1 MVTRWD
7 QMQRN
12 LKVLSFLTTFF
23 EKFASN
29 RWIFLPTNLSDS
41 RACTLYSWHIES
53 IHRNFPMYLLMQA
66 NIRLPNYSKEHDYLR
81 LIDERAN
88 TTPVVTK
95 NKASVYTTL
104 MTTVKEIIGAMTAAS
119 PEDIAFVEKAYELS
133 KKAHEGQERFS
144 GEPYF
149 IHPAATALVLAEYG
163 MDAVTI
169 AAGLLHDVVE
179 DGKASREE
187 VEKEFGKELLFIVD
201 GVTKLGT
208 HKYRGAERHAE
219 SLRRLLVA
227 TASDIRVLIVKL
239 ADRYHNMQTL
249 EHVPEHKRRRI
260 ALETIE
266 IYAPI
271 ADRLGMGRMK
281 RDLEDLAF
289 PFIDPDAAAHTA
301 ELRKLKTKETEEGLA
316 KVRKELGREL
326 AKKGLKTFHTD
337 IRMKGLWSLHQKLK
351 RKHDDISLIH
361 DIAALRIIVPT
372 IEDCYT
378 TLGLVHSLYRPLPG
392 EFKDYIAF
400 PKPNGY
406 QSLHTTVM
414 TPEAGIVEIQIRTED
429 MHRHAMYGIASHMSY
444 KQLGKG
450 IEKLDKG
457 AQKSRFA
464 SLSFSWRSLIPSLMR
479 VTKKDDATVTGPTK
493 VPPWLADLAEAHTHI
508 EGSEEFVEGL
518 KEDFFSHRVFVFTP
532 SGDVIDLPATSTPI
546 DFAYAIHSDLGD
558 HLQGAKV
565 NGKLVSFDTPLGNGD
580 IVEITRRDSA
590 HPSAK
595 WLDLVRT
602 SLARRHIRNALG
614 LTEKE
619 KPPRRTRRAPKEK

>member
-1 MVTRWD
+1 
-7 QMQRN
+7 
-12 LKVLSFLTTFF
+12 
-23 EKFASN
+23 
-29 RWIFLPTNLSDS
+29 
-41 RACTLYSWHIES
+41 
-53 IHRNFPMYLLMQA
+53 
-66 NIRLPNYSKEHDYLR
+66 
-81 LIDERAN
+81 
-88 TTPVVTK
+88 
-95 NKASVYTTL
+95 
-104 MTTVKEIIGAMTAAS
+104 MTTVKEIIGAMTATS

-133 KKAHEGQERFS
+133 RKAHEGQKRFS

-149 IHPAATALVLAEYG
+149 IHPAATAKILAEYG

-208 HKYRGAERHAE
+208 HKYHGAERHAE

-239 ADRYHNMQTL
+239 ADRKNNMQTL

-260 ALETIE
+260 ALETLE

-271 ADRLGMGRMK
+271 ADRLGMGKMK
-281 RDLEDLAF
+281 RVLEDLAF
-289 PFIDPDAAAHTA
+289 PFVDPDAAAHTA
-301 ELRKLKTKETEEGLA
+301 EMRKLKTQETEVGLE
-316 KVRKELGREL
+316 KVQKELKKEM
-326 AKKGLKTFHTD
+326 AKKGLTAFRTD
-337 IRMKGLWSLHQKLK
+337 IRMKGLWSLHKKLE
-351 RKHDDISLIH
+351 RKNDDISLIH

-372 IEDCYT
+372 IEDCYA
-378 TLGLVHSLYRPLPG
+378 TLGTVHSLYRPLPG

-406 QSLHTTVM
+406 QSLHTTVV
-414 TPEAGIVEIQIRTED
+414 TPIAGIVEIQIRTEE
-429 MHRHAMYGIASHMSY
+429 MHRRAQFGIASHMSY

-450 IEKLDKG
+450 IENLDKE
-457 AQKSRFA
+457 AQKSRFSA
-464 SLSFSWRSLIPSLMR
+464 LSFSWRSLIPSLMK
-479 VTKKDDATVTGPTK
+479 VSKEKGVAHGITKAPL
-493 VPPWLADLAEAHTHI
+493 WLAELADAHAEV

-532 SGDVIDLPATSTPI
+532 QGDVIDLPSASTPI

-565 NGKLVSFDTPLGNGD
+565 NGKLVSFETKLGNGD
-580 IVEITRRDSA
+580 IVDITRRDSA

-595 WLDLVRT
+595 WLDIVRT
-602 SLARRHIRNALG
+602 SLARRHIRAALG
-614 LTEKE
+614 LTEPTKVRQHRSR
-619 KPPRRTRRAPKEK
+619 KVRK